1 MVELH
6 EASACTIRQ
15 ARPFPTANRDSIVK
29 KGGRSMFGLRRLAVL
44 ACADFCFTASYDF
57 RRQSNKPILEL
68 EFFCRPTA
76 VFASKTASKTS
87 KLLDHQREG
96 YASLGW
102 LSMRSSITSQVSD
115 IGHDITWPTQ

>member
-15 ARPFPTANRDSIVK
+15 ARPLPTANRDSIVK
-29 KGGRSMFGLRRLAVL
+29 KGGRSMYSVYDALAVL

-96 YASLGW
+96 YASLG
-102 LSMRSSITSQVSD
+102 
-115 IGHDITWPTQ
+115 

>member
-57 RRQSNKPILEL
+57 RRQSNKTDFRVGVFL
-68 EFFCRPTA
+68 PTDGSVRIQDRIQDKQA
-76 VFASKTASKTS
+76 A
-87 KLLDHQREG
+87 
-96 YASLGW
+96 
-102 LSMRSSITSQVSD
+102 
-115 IGHDITWPTQ
+115 